1 MKRLFLVVVAMLSM
15 TMTFAEN
22 ENANSVNNVAAY
34 DMKVNIRK
42 LGEVLG
48 LTYDQMESVSDIHRT
63 FCGEMMVASQANKDE
78 RDGLV
83 KKAVAKD
90 LKYMNYILNREQYR
104 KYLMLLNATLNNRG
118 LNAIAE

>member
-1 MKRLFLVVVAMLSM
+1 MKRLFLAVVAMLSM
-15 TMTFAEN
+15 TMAFAEN
-22 ENANSVNNVAAY
+22 EDANNVNNVAAY

-78 RDGLV
+78 RSGLV
-83 KKAVAKD
+83 KKAVTKD
-90 LKYMNYILNREQYR
+90 LQYMNYILNREQYR

-118 LNAIAE
+118 LNTFAE